1 MPADGRR
8 LADLLHDGRG
18 VLLGGFAVDD
28 DRLHVAPV
36 KEGPAMLVRPDG
48 IVAWIEGDGDLDS
61 ALRRWFG
68 GVRVG

>member
-1 MPADGRR
+1 
-8 LADLLHDGRG
+8 